1 MSSTDMNANTSHI
14 KRFALSLLGAAAIAS
29 ITACGG
35 KSASSPADA
44 GPPPVPVS
52 AAPIRQGAI
61 ESTYT
66 LTGTIIA
73 GQQANL
79 SSVIS
84 GQVRA
89 VNAQIGDR
97 VSKGDLLVQID
108 DASLRA
114 TLAQN
119 EAALAASEARLRSSV
134 ANNTGT
140 ASTTQAGLASAQV
153 AYDTASANLKRTQ
166 SLFRQGFV
174 SQSAIDQASSQFA
187 AAQSALRSAQVA
199 AQNANMSNGSA
210 SSAQADIAGLRAAQA
225 QDAAAVQFT
234 LTQISQAAVTAPFD
248 GVVTQRSVD
257 PGSLASPGTP
267 LLQVSAMDPAFV
279 AVGIP
284 DSDLGSVKAGTSAT
298 ITLSSLPGKT
308 WTGSVANLNAATNA
322 GTLSYLAR
330 IAIPNPLLALKAG
343 MVADVA
349 FVAARHNRA
358 LIVPRSAIAATQ
370 DGSAVYFV
378 EKGKAK
384 LVAVT
389 VGLQTQD
396 QAEISGAGIA
406 AGKTVIT
413 QRPDSLQDGSPV
425 QVVTALAGANPSSAP
440 SSP

>member
-1 MSSTDMNANTSHI
+1 MIAHTSHF
-14 KRFALSLLGAAAIAS
+14 KRFALCAAGVAAVAFVAGCGAKPAS
-29 ITACGG
+29 
-35 KSASSPADA
+35 KADA

-52 AAPIRQGAI
+52 AAPIRRGAI
-61 ESTYT
+61 ESTYS

-97 VSKGDLLVQID
+97 VQKGQLLVQID
-108 DASLRA
+108 DSSLRA

-134 ANNTGT
+134 ANSTGT
-140 ASTTQAGLASAQV
+140 ASTTQAGLTSAQV
-153 AYDTASANLKRTQ
+153 AYDAAASNLKRTQ
-166 SLFRQGFV
+166 SLFKQGFV
-174 SQSAIDQASSQFA
+174 SQSAMDTASSEFA
-187 AAQSALRSAQVA
+187 AAQSALRTAQVA
-199 AQNANMSNGSA
+199 AQNANMSTGSA
-210 SSAQADIAGLRAAQA
+210 SSAQADVAGLRAAAA
-225 QDAAAVQFT
+225 QDAATIQFT
-234 LTQISQAAVTAPFD
+234 LTQIDQAAVTAPFD

-267 LLQVSAMDPAFV
+267 LIQVSSMDPAFV

-284 DSDLGSVKAGTSAT
+284 DSDLGSVAAGTAAT
-298 ITLSSLPGKT
+298 ISLDSMPGRT
-308 WTGSVANLNAATNA
+308 WTGIVANLNAATNA

-330 IAIPNPLLALKAG
+330 IAIPNPQLALKAG
-343 MVADVA
+343 MVANVA
-349 FVAARHNRA
+349 FVAARHDRA
-358 LIVPRSAIAATQ
+358 LLVPRTAIAATQ

-384 LVAVT
+384 LVAVK

-396 QAEISGAGIA
+396 QAEISGAGIE
-406 AGKTVIT
+406 AGRTVIT

-425 QVVTALAGANPSSAP
+425 QVVTALAGAGPSSAP

>member
-1 MSSTDMNANTSHI
+1 MIAHTSHF
-14 KRFALSLLGAAAIAS
+14 KRFALCAAALAAV
-29 ITACGG
+29 ACVAGCG
-35 KSASSPADA
+35 AKAGSKADA

-61 ESTYT
+61 ESTYS

-97 VSKGDLLVQID
+97 VQKGQLLVQID
-108 DASLRA
+108 DSSLRA

-119 EAALAASEARLRSSV
+119 EAALAASQARLRSSV
-134 ANNTGT
+134 ANSTGT
-140 ASTTQAGLASAQV
+140 ASTTQAGLTSAQV
-153 AYDTASANLKRTQ
+153 AYDAAASNLKRTQ
-166 SLFRQGFV
+166 SLFKQGFV
-174 SQSAIDQASSQFA
+174 SQSAMDTASSQFA
-187 AAQSALRSAQVA
+187 AAQSELRTAQVA
-199 AQNANMSNGSA
+199 AQNANMSTGSA
-210 SSAQADIAGLRAAQA
+210 SSAQADVAGLRAAAA
-225 QDAAAVQFT
+225 QDAATIQFT
-234 LTQISQAAVTAPFD
+234 LTQIDQAAVTAPFD

-267 LLQVSAMDPAFV
+267 LIQVSSMDPAFV

-284 DSDLGSVKAGTSAT
+284 DSDLGSVGAGTSAT
-298 ITLSSLPGKT
+298 ISLDSLPGRT
-308 WTGSVANLNAATNA
+308 WTGTVANLNAATNA

-330 IAIPNPLLALKAG
+330 IAIPNPQLALKAG
-343 MVADVA
+343 MVANVA
-349 FVAARHNRA
+349 FVAARHDRA
-358 LIVPRSAIAATQ
+358 LIVPRTAIAATQ

-384 LVAVT
+384 LMAVK

-396 QAEISGAGIA
+396 QAEISGAGIE
-406 AGKTVIT
+406 AGRTVIT
-413 QRPDSLQDGSPV
+413 LRPDSLQDGSPV
-425 QVVTALAGANPSSAP
+425 QVVTALAGAGPSSAP

>member
-1 MSSTDMNANTSHI
+1 MSSIDMTAYTSHF
-14 KRFALSLLGAAAIAS
+14 KRFALSMAGAAAIAS
-29 ITACGG
+29 VAGCGG
-35 KSASSPADA
+35 KSAASKSDA

-66 LTGTIIA
+66 LTGSIIA
-73 GQQANL
+73 GQQANM

-97 VSKGDLLVQID
+97 VRKGQLLVQID

-119 EAALAASEARLRSSV
+119 EAALAASQARIRSSV
-134 ANNTGT
+134 ANSTGN
-140 ASTTQAGLASAQV
+140 ASATISGRSSAQV
-153 AYDTASANLKRTQ
+153 AFDAASANLKRTQ
-166 SLFRQGFV
+166 SLFKQGFV
-174 SQSAIDQASSQFA
+174 SQSAMDQALSQFA

-199 AQNANMSNGSA
+199 AQNADMSNGSA
-210 SSAQADIAGLRAAQA
+210 SSAQSDIAGLRASAA

-234 LTQISQAAVTAPFD
+234 MTQIDQAAVTAPFD

-267 LLQVSAMDPAFV
+267 LMQVSAMDPAFV

-284 DSDLGSVKAGTSAT
+284 DSDLGSVSAGTVAT
-298 ITLSSLPGKT
+298 ITLDSMPGRT
-308 WTGSVANLNAATNA
+308 WTGSVANLNAATNT

-330 IAIPNPLLALKAG
+330 IAIPNPQLALKAG
-343 MVADVA
+343 MVANVA
-349 FVAARHNRA
+349 FVAARHDRA
-358 LIVPRSAIAATQ
+358 LIVPRTAIATTQ

-378 EKGKAK
+378 DKGKAK
-384 LVAVT
+384 LVSVK

-396 QAEISGAGIA
+396 SAEISGTGIVAGRS
-406 AGKTVIT
+406 VII
-413 QRPDSLQDGSPV
+413 QRPDSLQDGTPV
-425 QVVTALAGANPSSAP
+425 QVVTALAGTGASSAP

>member
-1 MSSTDMNANTSHI
+1 MIAYTSHF
-14 KRFALSLLGAAAIAS
+14 KRFVLSMIGIAAIAS
-29 ITACGG
+29 VAGCGG
-35 KSASSPADA
+35 KAASSKADA
-44 GPPPVPVS
+44 GPPAVPVS

-61 ESTYT
+61 ESTYS

-73 GQQANL
+73 GQQANM

-97 VSKGDLLVQID
+97 VTKGELLVQID

-119 EAALAASEARLRSSV
+119 EAALAASQARLRSTV
-134 ANNTGT
+134 ANNTGS
-140 ASTTQAGLASAQV
+140 ASTTQAGLTSAQV
-153 AYDTASANLKRTQ
+153 AFDAAASNLKRTQ

-174 SQSAIDQASSQFA
+174 SQSAIDQALSQYA
-187 AAQSALRSAQVA
+187 AAQSGLRTAQVA
-199 AQNANMSNGSA
+199 AQNANMSTGSA
-210 SSAQADIAGLRAAQA
+210 SSAQSDVASLRAAAA

-234 LTQISQAAVTAPFD
+234 LTQIDQAAVTAPFD

-267 LLQVSAMDPAFV
+267 LVQVSEMDPAFV

-284 DSDLGSVKAGTSAT
+284 DSDLGSVSTGTAAT
-298 ITLSSLPGKT
+298 ITLASVPGRS
-308 WTGSVANLNAATNA
+308 WTGTVANLNAATNA

-330 IAIPNPLLALKAG
+330 IAIPNPQLALKAG
-343 MVADVA
+343 MVANVA
-349 FVAARHNRA
+349 FVAARHARA
-358 LIVPRSAIAATQ
+358 LIVPRTAIAATQ

-384 LVAVT
+384 LMAVT

-425 QVVTALAGANPSSAP
+425 QVVTALAGADPSSAP

>member
-1 MSSTDMNANTSHI
+1 MTAYISQF
-14 KRFALSLLGAAAIAS
+14 KRIALSFAGVATIAAAAG
-29 ITACGG
+29 CGG
-35 KSASSPADA
+35 KAATSKADS

-73 GQQANL
+73 GQQANM
-79 SSVIS
+79 SSVVS

-89 VNAQIGDR
+89 VNVQIGDR
-97 VSKGDLLVQID
+97 VNKGELLVQID
-108 DASLRA
+108 DSSLRA

-119 EAALAASEARLRSSV
+119 EAALAAAQARLRSTV
-134 ANNTGT
+134 ANNTGS
-140 ASTTQAGLASAQV
+140 ASTTEAGLSSAQV
-153 AYDTASANLKRTQ
+153 AFDAAASNLKRTQ
-166 SLFRQGFV
+166 SLFKQGYV
-174 SQSAIDQASSQFA
+174 SQSAMDQATSQYA

-210 SSAQADIAGLRAAQA
+210 SSALADVAGLRASAA

-234 LTQISQAAVTAPFD
+234 VTQIDQAAVTAPFD

-267 LLQVSAMDPAFV
+267 LVQVSAMDPAFV

-284 DSDLGSVKAGTSAT
+284 DSDLGSVSTGTAAT
-298 ITLSSLPGKT
+298 VTVASIPGRK
-308 WTGSVANLNAATNA
+308 WTGKVANLNAATNA

-330 IAIPNPLLALKAG
+330 IAIPNPQLALKAG
-343 MVADVA
+343 MVANAA
-349 FVAARHNRA
+349 FVAARHPHA
-358 LIVPRSAIAATQ
+358 LIVPRTAIAATQ

-396 QAEISGAGIA
+396 QAEVSGAGIS

-413 QRPDSLQDGSPV
+413 QRPDSLQDGSAV
-425 QVVTALAGANPSSAP
+425 QIVTSLAGAGPSSAP

>member
-1 MSSTDMNANTSHI
+1 MSSTHMIANTSLF
-14 KRFALSLLGAAAIAS
+14 KRFALSSLGLAAVAS
-29 ITACGG
+29 LAACGG
-35 KSASSPADA
+35 KSAASSADA

-97 VSKGDLLVQID
+97 VSKGELLVQID
-108 DASLRA
+108 DSSLRA

-119 EAALAASEARLRSSV
+119 EAALAASQARVRSSF
-134 ANNTGT
+134 ANSTGT

-153 AYDTASANLKRTQ
+153 AYDTAAANLKRTQ

-174 SQSAIDQASSQFA
+174 SQSAIDQAQSQFA
-187 AAQSALRSAQVA
+187 AAQSALRTAQVA

-210 SSAQADIAGLRAAQA
+210 SSAQADIAGLRAAEA

-234 LTQISQAAVTAPFD
+234 LTQIDQAAVTAPFD

-267 LLQVSAMDPAFV
+267 LVQVSAMDPAFV

-284 DSDLGSVKAGTSAT
+284 DSDLGSVKAGTSAI
-298 ITLSSLPGKT
+298 ITLSSLPGHT

-330 IAIPNPLLALKAG
+330 IAIPNPQLALKAG
-343 MVADVA
+343 MVANVA
-349 FVAARHNRA
+349 FVAARHDRA

-384 LVAVT
+384 LAAVT

-396 QAEISGAGIA
+396 KAEISGAGIA
-406 AGKTVIT
+406 AGKIVIT

-425 QVVTALAGANPSSAP
+425 QVVTSLAGANPSSAP

>member
-1 MSSTDMNANTSHI
+1 MIAHTPHFT
-14 KRFALSLLGAAAIAS
+14 RFAAGIAAVAFVAGCGAKPAS
-29 ITACGG
+29 
-35 KSASSPADA
+35 KADA

-52 AAPIRQGAI
+52 AAPIRRGSI
-61 ESTYT
+61 ESTYS

-97 VSKGDLLVQID
+97 VQKGQLLVQVD

-119 EAALAASEARLRSSV
+119 EAALAASQARLRSSV
-134 ANNTGT
+134 ANSTGT
-140 ASTTQAGLASAQV
+140 ASTTQAGLSSAQV
-153 AYDTASANLKRTQ
+153 AYDAAASNLKRTQ
-166 SLFRQGFV
+166 SLFKQGYV
-174 SQSAIDQASSQFA
+174 SQSAIDLASSQYA
-187 AAQSALRSAQVA
+187 AAQSALRTAQVA
-199 AQNANMSNGSA
+199 AQNANMTTGSA
-210 SSAQADIAGLRAAQA
+210 SSAQADVAGLRAAAA
-225 QDAAAVQFT
+225 QDAAAIQFT
-234 LTQISQAAVTAPFD
+234 LTQIDQAAVTAPFD
-248 GVVTQRSVD
+248 GIVTQRSVD

-267 LLQVSAMDPAFV
+267 LIQVSSMDPAFV

-284 DSDLGSVKAGTSAT
+284 DSDLGSVASGTAAK
-298 ITLSSLPGKT
+298 ITLDSVPGRT
-308 WTGSVANLNAATNA
+308 WTGTVANLNAATNA

-330 IAIPNPLLALKAG
+330 IAIPNPQLALKAG
-343 MVADVA
+343 MVANVA
-349 FVAARHNRA
+349 FVAARHARA
-358 LIVPRSAIAATQ
+358 LIVPRTAIAATQ

-384 LVAVT
+384 LVAVI

-396 QAEISGAGIA
+396 QAEISGAGIE
-406 AGKTVIT
+406 AGRTVIT

-425 QVVTALAGANPSSAP
+425 QVVTALAGAGPSSAP

>member
-1 MSSTDMNANTSHI
+1 MIAHTSHF
-14 KRFALSLLGAAAIAS
+14 KRFALCAAGIAAVAT
-29 ITACGG
+29 IAACGA
-35 KSASSPADA
+35 KPASKADA

-97 VSKGDLLVQID
+97 VSKGQLLVQID
-108 DASLRA
+108 DSSLRA

-119 EAALAASEARLRSSV
+119 EAALAASQARLRSSV
-134 ANNTGT
+134 ANSTGT
-140 ASTTQAGLASAQV
+140 ASTTQAGLMSAQV
-153 AYDTASANLKRTQ
+153 AYDAADSNLKRTQ
-166 SLFRQGFV
+166 SLFKQGFV
-174 SQSAIDQASSQFA
+174 SQSAMDQASSQYA
-187 AAQSALRSAQVA
+187 AAQSALRTAQVA
-199 AQNANMSNGSA
+199 AQNANMSNGST
-210 SSAQADIAGLRAAQA
+210 SSAQSDVAGLRAAAA
-225 QDAAAVQFT
+225 QDAATIQFT
-234 LTQISQAAVTAPFD
+234 LTQIDQAAVTAPFD

-267 LLQVSAMDPAFV
+267 LIQVSSMDPAFV

-284 DSDLGSVKAGTSAT
+284 DSDLGSVTTGTPAT
-298 ITLSSLPGKT
+298 ISLDSLPGRN
-308 WTGSVANLNAATNA
+308 WTGTVANLNAATNA

-330 IAIPNPLLALKAG
+330 IAIPNPQLTLKAG
-343 MVADVA
+343 MVANVA

-358 LIVPRSAIAATQ
+358 LIVPRTAIAATQ

-384 LVAVT
+384 LVAVK

-396 QAEISGAGIA
+396 QAEISGAGIE
-406 AGKTVIT
+406 AGRTVIT
-413 QRPDSLQDGSPV
+413 ERPDSLQDGSPV
-425 QVVTALAGANPSSAP
+425 QVVTALAGAGPSSAP

>member
-1 MSSTDMNANTSHI
+1 MIAHTSHF
-14 KRFALSLLGAAAIAS
+14 KRFALCAAGLAAVTIVAGCGAKPAS
-29 ITACGG
+29 
-35 KSASSPADA
+35 KADA

-52 AAPIRQGAI
+52 AAPIRRGAI
-61 ESTYT
+61 ESTYS

-97 VSKGDLLVQID
+97 VRKGQLLVQID
-108 DASLRA
+108 DSSLRA

-119 EAALAASEARLRSSV
+119 EAALAASQARLRSSV
-134 ANNTGT
+134 ANSTGT
-140 ASTTQAGLASAQV
+140 ASTTQAGLTSAQV
-153 AYDTASANLKRTQ
+153 AYDAAASNLKRTQ
-166 SLFRQGFV
+166 SLFKQGFV
-174 SQSAIDQASSQFA
+174 SQSAMDQASSQFA
-187 AAQSALRSAQVA
+187 AAQSALRTAQVA
-199 AQNANMSNGSA
+199 AQNANMSTGSA
-210 SSAQADIAGLRAAQA
+210 SSAQADVAGLRAAAA
-225 QDAAAVQFT
+225 QDAAAIQFT
-234 LTQISQAAVTAPFD
+234 LTQIDQAAVTAPFD

-267 LLQVSAMDPAFV
+267 LVQVSSMDPAFV

-284 DSDLGSVKAGTSAT
+284 DSDLGSVGSGTAAS
-298 ITLSSLPGKT
+298 ITLDSMPGRT
-308 WTGSVANLNAATNA
+308 WTGTVANLNAATNA

-330 IAIPNPLLALKAG
+330 IAIPNPQLALKAG
-343 MVADVA
+343 MVANVA
-349 FVAARHNRA
+349 FVAARHDRA
-358 LIVPRSAIAATQ
+358 LIVPRTAIAATQ

-384 LVAVT
+384 LVAVK

-396 QAEISGAGIA
+396 QAEISGAGIE
-406 AGKTVIT
+406 AGRTVIT

-425 QVVTALAGANPSSAP
+425 QVVTALAGAGPSSAP

>member
-1 MSSTDMNANTSHI
+1 MIAHTSHF
-14 KRFALSLLGAAAIAS
+14 KRFALCVAGFAAVASLAGCGAKPAS
-29 ITACGG
+29 
-35 KSASSPADA
+35 KADA

-89 VNAQIGDR
+89 VDAQIGDR
-97 VSKGDLLVQID
+97 VRKGQLLVQID
-108 DASLRA
+108 DSSLRA

-134 ANNTGT
+134 ANSAGT
-140 ASTTQAGLASAQV
+140 ASTTQAGLTSAQV
-153 AYDTASANLKRTQ
+153 AFDAASSNLTRTQ
-166 SLFRQGFV
+166 SLFKQGFV
-174 SQSAIDQASSQFA
+174 SQSAMDQASSQFA
-187 AAQSALRSAQVA
+187 AAQSALRTAQVA
-199 AQNANMSNGSA
+199 AQNANMSTGSA
-210 SSAQADIAGLRAAQA
+210 SSAQADVAGLRAAAA
-225 QDAAAVQFT
+225 QDSAAIQFT
-234 LTQISQAAVTAPFD
+234 LTQIDQAAVTAPFD

-267 LLQVSAMDPAFV
+267 LLQVSSMDPAFV

-284 DSDLGSVKAGTSAT
+284 DSDLGSVTTGTAAT
-298 ITLSSLPGKT
+298 ISLDALPGRN
-308 WTGSVANLNAATNA
+308 WTGTVANLNAATNA

-330 IAIPNPLLALKAG
+330 IAIPNPQLALKAG
-343 MVADVA
+343 MVANVA
-349 FVAARHNRA
+349 FVAARHDRA
-358 LIVPRSAIAATQ
+358 LIVPRTAIAATQ

-384 LVAVT
+384 LVAVK

-396 QAEISGAGIA
+396 QAEISGAGIE
-406 AGKTVIT
+406 AGRTVIT
-413 QRPDSLQDGSPV
+413 ERPDSLQDGSPV
-425 QVVTALAGANPSSAP
+425 QVVTALAGAAPPSAP

>member
-1 MSSTDMNANTSHI
+1 MSSTDMTAYTSHF
-14 KRFALSLLGAAAIAS
+14 KRFALSLAGAAAIA
-29 ITACGG
+29 IVAGCGG
-35 KSASSPADA
+35 KGASSKADA

-61 ESTYT
+61 ESTYS
-66 LTGTIIA
+66 LTGSIIA

-97 VSKGDLLVQID
+97 VSKGQLLVQID
-108 DASLRA
+108 DATLRA

-119 EAALAASEARLRSSV
+119 EAALAAAQARLRSTV
-134 ANNTGT
+134 ANNTGN
-140 ASTTQAGLASAQV
+140 ASTTEAGLTSAQV
-153 AYDTASANLKRTQ
+153 AYDAAASNLKRTQ
-166 SLFRQGFV
+166 SLFKQGFV
-174 SQSAIDQASSQFA
+174 SQSAIDLASSQYA
-187 AAQSALRSAQVA
+187 AAQSALRTAQVT

-210 SSAQADIAGLRAAQA
+210 SSAQSDIAGLRASAA
-225 QDAAAVQFT
+225 QDAAAVEFT
-234 LTQISQAAVTAPFD
+234 LTQIDQAAVTAPFD
-248 GVVTQRSVD
+248 GVVTLRSVD

-267 LLQVSAMDPAFV
+267 LVQVSAMDPAFV

-284 DSDLGSVKAGTSAT
+284 DSDLGSVSTGTAAT
-298 ITLSSLPGKT
+298 VTLDSMPGRS
-308 WTGSVANLNAATNA
+308 WTGTVANLNAATNA

-330 IAIPNPLLALKAG
+330 IAIPNPQLALKAG
-343 MVADVA
+343 MVANVA
-349 FVAARHNRA
+349 FVAARHDRA
-358 LIVPRSAIAATQ
+358 LIVPRTAIAATQ

-378 EKGKAK
+378 DHGKAK
-384 LVAVT
+384 LVAVK

-396 QAEISGAGIA
+396 QAEISGAGIV

-425 QVVTALAGANPSSAP
+425 QVVTALAGAGPSSAP